1 MSDVELFGKALGLD
15 EPWEVVGVA
24 FDADRTQPHYIAM
37 IYLVVGKL
45 DPGPAI

>member
-1 MSDVELFGKALGLD
+1 MSDVELFGKALGLMSRGRASAWRSMLIA
-15 EPWEVVGVA
+15 PN
-24 FDADRTQPHYIAM
+24 RNYIAM

>member
-1 MSDVELFGKALGLD
+1 MLIA
-15 EPWEVVGVA
+15 PN
-24 FDADRTQPHYIAM
+24 RNYIAM